1 MYIAKI
7 NTIIMIAK
15 LFKRFSVY
23 SLFCSLLILSFLSYL
38 YSDLEMVW
46 FSFQSRILNFLIIL
60 GLLIMTINSV
70 RRIFKFSKFENRFHY
85 YLLTYPL
92 IVFSFP
98 VELFDIR
105 ILLSSTLFFNG
116 WASFREYV
124 DSKSTISSS
133 ASLNKL
139 LDSTLL
145 ITFSAVI
152 FYENIFFLCFPLIA
166 MIFSKKSINR
176 QEFGIIF
183 LTPIIILFTLCQLLL
198 ALEFDS
204 FFFSSLLSEY
214 YFSFSNTFDIS
225 LLYEKIDLLIILS
238 LFIISIMIGNK
249 SKIDY
254 DARTL
259 EYDGLV
265 YSAIILLVF
274 GFSNSPSGMLL
285 HYLSLPIAFY
295 SNRVFIIN
303 KKTHIANFLVILLT
317 ISFLLFNFV

>member
-1 MYIAKI
+1 
-7 NTIIMIAK
+7 MIAK

-23 SLFCSLLILSFLSYL
+23 SLFLSLLILSFLSYL
-38 YSDLEMVW
+38 YSDLEMLW
-46 FSFQSRILNFLIIL
+46 FSFQIRILNFLIIL
-60 GLLIMTINSV
+60 GLLLMTINSV
-70 RRIFKFSKFENRFHY
+70 RRIFKFSKLENRFHY

-105 ILLSSTLFFNG
+105 LLLSSTLFFNG

-124 DSKSTISSS
+124 ASKSKISSS
-133 ASLNKL
+133 GSLNKL
-139 LDSTLL
+139 LDSILL
-145 ITFSAVI
+145 ITFSAII
-152 FYENIFFLCFPLIA
+152 FYENILFLCLPLIA

-183 LTPIIILFTLCQLLL
+183 LTPIIILFTFYQLLL
-198 ALEFDS
+198 AVEFDS
-204 FFFSSLLSEY
+204 FFFSSLLSEF

-225 LLYEKIDLLIILS
+225 LVYEKLDLLIILS
-238 LFIISIMIGNK
+238 LFILSVMIGNK

-259 EYDGLV
+259 EYNGLA
-265 YSAIILLVF
+265 YFSIILLVI
-274 GFSNSPSGMLL
+274 GFSNSGSGMLL
-285 HYLSLPIAFY
+285 HYLSLPLVYYI
-295 SNRVFIIN
+295 NRVFIIS
-303 KKTHIANFLVILLT
+303 KKTYIANFLIILLT

>member
-1 MYIAKI
+1 
-7 NTIIMIAK
+7 MIAK

-23 SLFCSLLILSFLSYL
+23 SLFCSLLLLSVLSYL
-38 YSDLEMVW
+38 YSDLEMMW
-46 FSFQSRILNFLIIL
+46 FSFQNRFLNFLIIL
-60 GLLIMTINSV
+60 GLLILTINSI
-70 RRIFKFSKFENRFHY
+70 RRIFKFSRLENKFHY

-116 WASFREYV
+116 WAYFREYI

-139 LDSTLL
+139 LDSTLF
-145 ITFSAVI
+145 ITFSAAI

-176 QEFGIIF
+176 QELGIIF
-183 LTPIIILFTLCQLLL
+183 ITPIIILFTLCQLLL
-198 ALEFDS
+198 TFELDS

-214 YFSFSNTFDIS
+214 YFSFSNTFEIS

-238 LFIISIMIGNK
+238 LFFLSILIGNK
-249 SKIDY
+249 SKIDF

-259 EYDGLV
+259 EYDGLA
-265 YSAIILLVF
+265 YSAIILLF
-274 GFSNSPSGMLL
+274 IGFSNNPSGMIL
-285 HYLSLPIAFY
+285 HYLSLPLAYY

-303 KKTHIANFLVILLT
+303 KKTYIANFLVILLT